1 MKKIS
6 VLFVVVLILGMTLLP
21 TAIYADDSTYAETI
35 FDQSNII
42 EIDIQMDEEAWNQMI
57 ATASNEEYSS
67 CNVVVNGVLYENVGI
82 RPKGNSSMSSVTSRN
97 SERYSWRIKFDKYEK
112 KQTCDGLDVL
122 ILNNGFKDPGELRE
136 AIAYDMY
143 QFLDAD
149 ASLYNYAVV
158 SLNGEYFGVYLALE
172 CVDESFAERNYGED
186 YGKLYK
192 PDVTNMNKGNDD
204 DGESEG
210 GSSDGEAAEN
220 GNEAAEPADV
230 QGESDGDSAA
240 GESPAREAAGEV
252 TDSENTD
259 DTTEDEIPAA
269 ETAGEDTDS
278 ENSDDITAGE
288 SQAVETAGE
297 STDSENTDE
306 ATADESPAREATG
319 ENAEGESS
327 GDSEGFE
334 RPERE
339 DNGESESGE
348 SDGDS
353 FGGMGG
359 STDVMALNYVDDNLE
374 TYQDIW
380 DSEKFKSDDE
390 DHARV
395 VEALKHVCQSDN
407 LKDYIDV
414 ENILKYFAIQTYI
427 YNHDGLTGNVSHNYY
442 LYEQDGKLNLI
453 PWDMNESF
461 TVSGNGS
468 DYVNFPIDTPFTA
481 SDLSSRSFF
490 MAMLE
495 DEECLALYHE
505 YLRQLSEEYALGG
518 AFDETLERIE
528 SQIAELVKT
537 DPTSFSTYE
546 EFESAAASIEDAVK
560 LRAQSVLGQLDGSI
574 PSTRDGQSAEPE
586 KLLDT
591 SGADFS
597 GLSGGMSMGMGF

>member
-1 MKKIS
+1 MKR
-6 VLFVVVLILGMTLLP
+6 LAILLAVIMMLGGILSP
-21 TAIYADDSTYAETI
+21 AAIFAKDSTYEETL
-35 FDQSNII
+35 FDRNKII
-42 EIDIQMDEEAWNQMI
+42 EIDIQMDEEAWSEMI
-57 ATASNEEYSS
+57 RTASSEEYSEA
-67 CNVVVNGVLYENVGI
+67 NVVVNGVLYENVGI
-82 RPKGNSSMSSVTSRN
+82 RPKGNSSMSSVTTRG

-143 QFLDAD
+143 RFLDAD

-158 SLNGEYFGVYLALE
+158 SVNGEYFGVYLALE
-172 CVDESFAERNYGED
+172 CVDESFAERNYGEN
-186 YGKLYK
+186 YGQLYK
-192 PDVTNMNKGNDD
+192 PDVTNMNQARDGE

-210 GSSDGEAAEN
+210 GSSGGEAAED
-220 GNEAAEPADV
+220 GNEAAEPAERAD
-230 QGESDGDSAA
+230 SDGESAA
-240 GESPAREAAGEV
+240 GERPTREEGEAAEG
-252 TDSENTD
+252 
-259 DTTEDEIPAA
+259 
-269 ETAGEDTDS
+269 
-278 ENSDDITAGE
+278 
-288 SQAVETAGE
+288 
-297 STDSENTDE
+297 
-306 ATADESPAREATG
+306 ESPAREATG
-319 ENAEGESS
+319 EAAEGESPAR
-327 GDSEGFE
+327 EGTGEFAE
-334 RPERE
+334 
-339 DNGESESGE
+339 GESPAREGDGESPDGE
-348 SDGDS
+348 SDGES
-353 FGGMGG
+353 AGGMGG
-359 STDVMALNYVDDNLE
+359 ATDVMALNYVDDNLE
-374 TYQDIW
+374 TYQEIW
-380 DSEKFKSDDE
+380 DSEKFKSDDA

-414 ENILKYFAIQTYI
+414 ENILKYFAIQTYV

-442 LYEQDGKLNLI
+442 LYEEDGKLNLI
-453 PWDMNESF
+453 PWDLNEAF

-490 MAMLE
+490 MAMLG

-518 AFDETLERIE
+518 AFEETLELIC
-528 SQIAELVKT
+528 SQIDELVQT

-546 EFESAAASIEDAVK
+546 EFESAVSSLKEAVQ
-560 LRAQSVLGQLDGSI
+560 LRAQSVLGQLSGEI

-597 GLSGGMSMGMGF
+597 GLGGGGMAMGW